1 MQQLMARK
9 LEMTQV
15 FNDEGKQLP
24 ITIVE
29 VQPATIV
36 RLKTNDK
43 DGYSAVQVGYG
54 TARANKLTKPVAGQV
69 QKLDSKPRI
78 FKEERLESIE
88 GLEVGQAVA
97 ISDILSV
104 GDTISVTAVSKGKG
118 FQGGVKRHG
127 FAGGPKTHGQSD
139 RHRAPGSIGAGSSP
153 GKVWKGTRM
162 AGHMGHKQIT
172 TRGLTVIAID
182 GNKISVKGA
191 VPGARSTWV
200 VIKKQEQSKQG

>member
-9 LEMTQV
+9 IEMTQV

-29 VQPATIV
+29 VEPATIV
-36 RLKTNDK
+36 RLKASEK
-43 DGYSAVQVGYG
+43 DGYTAIQVGYG
-54 TARANKLTKPVAGQV
+54 IAKAQKLTKPVAGQV
-69 QKLDSKPRI
+69 KNLEVKPRLL
-78 FKEERLESIE
+78 KEERLESTE
-88 GLEVGQAVA
+88 GLEAGQTIA
-97 ISDILSV
+97 ITDIINV

-182 GNKISVKGA
+182 GNKVSIKGA

-200 VIKKQEQSKQG
+200 MLKKQG